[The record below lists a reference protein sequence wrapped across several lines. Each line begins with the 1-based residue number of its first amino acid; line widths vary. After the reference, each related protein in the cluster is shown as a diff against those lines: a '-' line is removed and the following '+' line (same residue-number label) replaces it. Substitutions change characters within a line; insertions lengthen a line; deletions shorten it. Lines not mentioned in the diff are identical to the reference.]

1 MTEKGTKDKG
11 TVRWSIKW
19 KLMGII
25 TLLVL
30 ALVALLSYTQISSQ
44 RKILEMELNERIALM
59 RANLIERGKS
69 FIINLSQQIEN
80 KGIFH
85 EFRRRKFRNARHA

>member
-1 MTEKGTKDKG
+1 MGRGTKDKG

-30 ALVALLSYTQISSQ
+30 ALVIVLSYTQISSQ
-44 RKILEMELNERIALM
+44 RKILEVELGERVALM
-59 RANLIERGKS
+59 RANLI
-69 FIINLSQQIEN
+69 
-80 KGIFH
+80 
-85 EFRRRKFRNARHA
+85 

>member
-1 MTEKGTKDKG
+1 MDKGIFTLRNDYGQPVVSWLRNEGHYRVTGKETKDQK

-30 ALVALLSYTQISSQ
+30 VLVAVLSYTQISSQ
-44 RKILEMELNERIALM
+44 RKILEMELNER
-59 RANLIERGKS
+59 NL
-69 FIINLSQQIEN
+69 LSS
-80 KGIFH
+80 
-85 EFRRRKFRNARHA
+85 